1 MTTIDNT
8 KGKTHPLDSQFSFLS
23 ITYHDSLPFV
33 TIVSLNRPRKR
44 NAINAKMWKEIG
56 LAFNQVGSIGDGC
69 RCVLLVGS
77 GKGFCGGIDTSD
89 EKFFSGIINN
99 NDNDDDD
106 TQDMARKSLAF
117 KPQILEMQAAFTAV
131 EECPVPVVCRIHGAC
146 IGAGI
151 DLACCAD
158 IRICS
163 SDTKFSIRE
172 VRLALAADVGT
183 LQRFPK
189 LVGYSSRVRELCLTG
204 DDFNAED
211 ALKIGFVKM
220 NVTLFVSNS
229 TLFLISRVCEQKDLS
244 SLQPRGNR
252 ANVLNGIALGKD
264 HVLITGKRWDRM
276 FKIVFPDWQTMFDA
290 R

>member
-1 MTTIDNT
+1 
-8 KGKTHPLDSQFSFLS
+8 
-23 ITYHDSLPFV
+23 
-33 TIVSLNRPRKR
+33 
-44 NAINAKMWKEIG
+44 MWKEIG

-99 NDNDDDD
+99 NDNDDND

-117 KPQILEMQAAFTAV
+117 KSQILEMQAAFTAV

-146 IGAGI
+146 VGAGI

-158 IRICS
+158 IRVCTK
-163 SDTKFSIRE
+163 DTKFSIRE
-172 VRLALAADVGT
+172 VRLGLAADVGT

-189 LVGYSSRVRELCLTG
+189 LVGYSSLVRELCLTG

-211 ALKIGFVKM
+211 ALKIGFV
-220 NVTLFVSNS
+220 
-229 TLFLISRVCEQKDLS
+229 SRVCQTNDNLNDISNEICQKICKNS
-244 SLQPRGNR
+244 PVAVQITKMSLNYSRDHTVKEG
-252 ANVLNGIALGKD
+252 LEHIALHNSTALMSEDLVKSFMMSRGGGGGGGGGSAEVQFSPMLA
-264 HVLITGKRWDRM
+264 HSRL
-276 FKIVFPDWQTMFDA
+276 
-290 R
+290 